1 MQTTHSYRPIPHR
14 AAQILPHEPWTGE
27 LRHLQQAPVATIV
40 EVSLGFPYVLSSP
53 QFAGCALKRDPYAMG
68 YIALADFGRA
78 LNVVIGEHNVNALH
92 ALIKDRWSA
101 DARLFCSTCHVTYLY
116 TH

>member
-1 MQTTHSYRPIPHR
+1 
-14 AAQILPHEPWTGE
+14 
-27 LRHLQQAPVATIV
+27 
-40 EVSLGFPYVLSSP
+40 
-53 QFAGCALKRDPYAMG
+53 MG